1 MTENVPNVLNNPNL
15 HIQEAQQTT
24 KWKNASRYTKRHII
38 VKMLKVKLQGENLE
52 SSMRKTASN
61 LQMIRLTVDLS
72 AQTIKSRKQNNIFKL
87 LKEKNCQPKIL
98 YPAKLPFKN
107 EDKIKTF
114 PDKQKQR
121 IYC

>member
-1 MTENVPNVLNNPNL
+1 MENCKEI
-15 HIQEAQQTT
+15 HQETHHSESAE
-24 KWKNASRYTKRHII
+24 S
-38 VKMLKVKLQGENLE
+38 LLQGENLE
-52 SSMRKTASN
+52 SMRKITSN

-107 EDKIKTF
+107 EGKIKTF
-114 PDKQKQR
+114 PDKQKQNLLLASLP
-121 IYC
+121 YKNH